1 MGYTLTAR
9 SVTDTNMAKLTNAEA
24 IETPTGPNSLM
35 PAHASTQAMRLHVK
49 VMMPRGLVLNVRSTR
64 T

>member
-49 VMMPRGLVLNVRSTR
+49 VMTPRGLVLNV
-64 T
+64 